1 MGEAGGKAAAA
12 FGALSAAL
20 GGPKRDSLQRQ
31 FNGCVLFDLGDAGKW
46 LLDLR
51 VAAGEGAGVRKG
63 GEAANGAAPDLTV
76 SMKESVFLKLIN
88 GDLEPQS
95 ALINGAWCSA
105 RAARACAQHNA
116 ACGLGR

>member
-20 GGPKRDSLQRQ
+20 GGPKRESLQRQ

-51 VAAGEGAGVRKG
+51 VSAGESAGVRKG
-63 GEAANGAAPDLTV
+63 EAANAAAPDLTV
-76 SMKESVFLKLIN
+76 SMKEAVFLKLIN

-95 ALINGAWCSA
+95 ALINGASRCA
-105 RAARACAQHNA
+105 RRRRAVALRKRGMQ
-116 ACGLGR
+116 RRR